1 MRFTSQIRYAV
12 YALFDMAY
20 HEAGAPHQVKTIS
33 RRQAIP
39 PRYLEQIFQRL
50 LRGGILRSKRG
61 PRGGY
66 TLARPPKEVT
76 IGEIVR
82 ATEGSVEAVFSG
94 RPAAVRSRRSRVPS
108 TRRGRSGAAQENE
121 PRGGEQMWG
130 VVTGQ
135 ITGMLDA
142 LSLEDLVREAE
153 RRGLPREASAA
164 NMYFI

>member
-20 HEAGAPHQVKTIS
+20 HDAGAPHQVKTIS

-66 TLARPPKEVT
+66 TLARPPKEIT

-82 ATEGSVEAVFSG
+82 VTEGSVEAVFGG
-94 RPAAVRSRRSRVPS
+94 RPAATHARRGGASKS
-108 TRRGRSGAAQENE
+108 TRRAAGAEVE
-121 PRGGEQMWG
+121 PRGGEQMWR

-135 ITGMLDA
+135 VTGMLDA
-142 LSLEDLVREAE
+142 LTLEDLVREAE

>member
-12 YALFDMAY
+12 YAVFDMAY
-20 HEAGAPHQVKTIS
+20 HDQGAPHQVKNIS
-33 RRQAIP
+33 RREAIP

-66 TLARPPKEVT
+66 TLARPPKEIT
-76 IGEIVR
+76 LGDIVR
-82 ATEGSVEAVFSG
+82 ATEGSVDTLFNGREKG
-94 RPAAVRSRRSRVPS
+94 RP
-108 TRRGRSGAAQENE
+108 RRGRASQAPAEPAE
-121 PRGGEQMWG
+121 PRSGEQMWRT
-130 VVTGQ
+130 VTVR
-135 ITGMLDA
+135 MAELLDA
-142 LSLEDLVREAE
+142 VSIEDLVREAE